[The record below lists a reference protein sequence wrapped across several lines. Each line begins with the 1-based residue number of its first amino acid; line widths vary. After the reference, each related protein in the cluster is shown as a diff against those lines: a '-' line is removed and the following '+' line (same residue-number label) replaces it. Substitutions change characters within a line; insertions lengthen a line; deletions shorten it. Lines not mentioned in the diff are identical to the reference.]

1 MESQMQKPEPRSTF
15 PAVFYPNRNH
25 KLLQALAK
33 DISNVVRKQSAT
45 PGGGQDSKL
54 VTYDDLIKDPD
65 VMESMKKALDIQDDP
80 PIDEMIDGK
89 PRWAGKTLYDLF
101 KAELDEHTTAK
112 DTKSIKT
119 EENELKILNG
129 TTDESSPSPPPL
141 SEPQVLT
148 IQHLV
153 IEHDRPPI
161 LEQPPAL
168 GLLTD
173 DNNNHNNDK
182 DKSATELTWISETL
196 VEDQTTSHL
205 RNLQRCDSDSTDTVP
220 DNPDPDFVHSKD
232 EGMTDCSVL
241 ESNSCVLAW
250 LDHPGVLALF
260 YCLALLQQISQL
272 GGLDD
277 FMSIIGLILAMISMM
292 AMFFL

>member
-1 MESQMQKPEPRSTF
+1 MQKPEPRSTF

-101 KAELDEHTTAK
+101 KAELDEHTAK
-112 DTKSIKT
+112 DTSIKT
-119 EENELKILNG
+119 EDDLKILNG
-129 TTDESSPSPPPL
+129 TDESSPSPSPPPL

-153 IEHDRPPI
+153 IEHDPPI
-161 LEQPPAL
+161 LEQPPL

-173 DNNNHNNDK
+173 DNNNNNDK
-182 DKSATELTWISETL
+182 NKSATELTWISETL

-220 DNPDPDFVHSKD
+220 DPDPVVHSKD

-241 ESNSCVLAW
+241 ESNCVLAW

-277 FMSIIGLILAMISMM
+277 LMSIIGLILAMISMM